1 MAGSFLVGGLYM
13 RGGEA
18 MMRTE
23 TVALQESKIKKSD
36 NRIFFRNPLY
46 DVKTQIKNVNTG
58 ERFDAFLKNLSGS
71 GMGLAA
77 AAPCAAGAIL
87 EIALDLPDGFGPLK
101 LLGRVVWSNEAD
113 ISGYRAG
120 VAILN
125 PRFMSVSRIL
135 KLFF

>member
-1 MAGSFLVGGLYM
+1 
-13 RGGEA
+13 
-18 MMRTE
+18 MRTE

-58 ERFDAFLKNLSGS
+58 ERFEAFLKDLSGS
-71 GMGLAA
+71 GMGLTSAA
-77 AAPCAAGAIL
+77 LCAVGAIL

-101 LLGRVVWSNEAD
+101 LLGRVVWSKEED
-113 ISGYRAG
+113 ISGCRSG